1 MSVNKALMSK
11 RFRNLLMKH
20 DAFIAVNN
28 LQAGAHIIT
37 KIDLHNVPNTYN
49 SVTKRTVKKWWSQG
63 LITQFDRG
71 ESKICTY
78 FKLNPIP
85 GEIVLPGIHYGV
97 QPTQELEEKVRCI
110 IIEEI
115 ELTEKQKTNLN
126 VGKANLDCVR

>member
-1 MSVNKALMSK
+1 MSANKLMCK
-11 RFRNLLMKH
+11 RFRDLLMKPN
-20 DAFIAVNN
+20 AYLCVNN

-37 KIDLHNVPNTYN
+37 EFRLPNGYITDGYTA
-49 SVTKRTVKKWWSQG
+49 VTKRTVKRWLSQD
-63 LITQFDRG
+63 LIRLWDQN
-71 ESKICTY
+71 KICTY
-78 FKLNPIP
+78 YKLNPIP

-97 QPTQELEEKVRCI
+97 QPTQELEEKVRCM

>member
-1 MSVNKALMSK
+1 MLVNKMSK
-11 RFRNLLMKH
+11 RFRNLLTQP

-28 LQAGAHIIT
+28 LQAGAHIIVRVD
-37 KIDLHNVPNTYN
+37 IPNVPSFHSYS
-49 SVTKRTVKKWWSQG
+49 SVAKQTVKKWLSQG
-63 LITQFDRG
+63 LITQSDQNT
-71 ESKICTY
+71 ICTY
-78 FKLNPIP
+78 YKLNLNPIP

-97 QPTQELEEKVRCI
+97 QPTQELEEKVRCM

>member
-1 MSVNKALMSK
+1 MSVNKISK
-11 RFRNLLMKH
+11 RFRNLLMKPN
-20 DAFIAVNN
+20 AFIAVNN

-37 KIDLHNVPNTYN
+37 SVDLPNVPSFNTYS
-49 SVTKRTVKKWWSQG
+49 SVTKLTVKKWLSQG
-63 LITQFDRG
+63 LITQSDRG

-78 FKLNPIP
+78 FELNPIP

-97 QPTQELEEKVRCI
+97 QPTQELEEKVRCM